1 MQEVRGA
8 GIKRGCETLDLG
20 KGEPWR
26 VDASWGGG
34 VFSTEKGGTPALG
47 CGGSG
52 DGKGRTWS
60 ICSEPEASGAS
71 DRDGLNVGIAGRGVG
86 RVDLGCHASEK
97 DREVVDGTA
106 VRERVCVQ

>member
-34 VFSTEKGGTPALG
+34 VFSSEKGGRRLLG
-47 CGGSG
+47 AVEAGT
-52 DGKGRTWS
+52 GR
-60 ICSEPEASGAS
+60 
-71 DRDGLNVGIAGRGVG
+71 AGRGAFAQSQ
-86 RVDLGCHASEK
+86 RP
-97 DREVVDGTA
+97 VVPATGTD
-106 VRERVCVQ
+106 